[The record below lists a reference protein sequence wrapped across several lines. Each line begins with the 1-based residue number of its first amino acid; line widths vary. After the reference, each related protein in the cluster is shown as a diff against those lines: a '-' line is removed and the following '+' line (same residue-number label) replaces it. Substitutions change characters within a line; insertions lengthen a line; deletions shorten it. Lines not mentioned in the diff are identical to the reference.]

1 MTSTAYNQA
10 TKILEEKKNLEEK
23 LYQLT
28 HSMSMNFNQSEEYQ
42 DISAKL
48 FELGQEFASL

>member
-1 MTSTAYNQA
+1 MTITAYNQA
-10 TKILEEKKNLEEK
+10 TKILEEKKRLEEK

-28 HSMSMNFNQSEEYQ
+28 HSMSMNFDQSEEYC